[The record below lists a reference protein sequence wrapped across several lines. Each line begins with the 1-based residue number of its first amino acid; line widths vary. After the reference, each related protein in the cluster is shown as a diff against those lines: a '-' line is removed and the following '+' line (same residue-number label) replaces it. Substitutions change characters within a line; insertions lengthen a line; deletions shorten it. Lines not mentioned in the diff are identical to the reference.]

1 MDGWLF
7 LSQPPKCELQA
18 MFDLLKKRTPALP
31 SFFGAEFNRQTPREH
46 SFSPASLCVPSAG
59 PRVNTRCERGGK
71 SYQPRVRKSAS
82 ACMRRLYKAFARSA
96 FDTTNLFV
104 AGTGLST

>member
-31 SFFGAEFNRQTPREH
+31 SLEQNSIGKHHVNIH
-46 SFSPASLCVPSAG
+46 SPLPPFAYRPQVRVSIPAAS
-59 PRVNTRCERGGK
+59 ERGGK